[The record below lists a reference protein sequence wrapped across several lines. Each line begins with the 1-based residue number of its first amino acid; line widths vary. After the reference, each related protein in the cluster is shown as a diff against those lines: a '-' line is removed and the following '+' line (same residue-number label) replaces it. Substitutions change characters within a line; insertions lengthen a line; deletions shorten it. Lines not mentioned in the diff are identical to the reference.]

1 MDRTNPYE
9 VAQAIGK
16 LGAWRTAAAHNWAL
30 LPAGC
35 GEPWLVNVIAGS
47 GANIPSRIL
56 LFHGWRDF
64 HCYLISRQ
72 NGDFWVAASP
82 EDIAHLEAVFP
93 QGGLPALFSCAEG
106 YARIAVEKENEP
118 LLASMLYECFGLF
131 MRFEGDP
138 DLAMKFASERSL
150 FARRQGDDGKWS
162 DCALPL
168 PEKQPQFVEQV
179 SLRKDILARAKDL
192 PFDASWKLELDFGR
206 LPGVQTNEQRPRA
219 IYLFA
224 AVNQADGSRFV
235 WRTMAVSGRQDGLVA
250 LWQSLAPQLLDHIVA
265 AGKVPGEIH
274 VRSMRMVRFL
284 RPLGMQLPFKL
295 VVHAELPALD
305 NEVRGSLREKR
316 I

>member
-16 LGAWRTAAAHNWAL
+16 LRAWRTAAAHNWAL

-35 GEPWLVNVIAGS
+35 GEPWLVTVFPGDAGNP
-47 GANIPSRIL
+47 ARML
-56 LFHGWRDF
+56 FFHGWREF

-72 NGDFWVAASP
+72 DGDFWVAASP
-82 EDIAHLEAVFP
+82 EDITHLEAVFP
-93 QGGLPALFSCAEG
+93 QGAQPALFSCVEG
-106 YARIAVEKENEP
+106 YVRRVVDKESEP

-138 DLAMKFASERSL
+138 DLAMKFASERAL
-150 FARRQGDDGKWS
+150 FARRQDDDGKWS

-206 LPGVQTNEQRPRA
+206 LPNVQTNEPHPRA

-224 AVNQADGSRFV
+224 AVNQSGGSRFA
-235 WRTMAVSGRQDGLVA
+235 WRTMAVSGRPDGLVA
-250 LWQSLAPQLLDHIVA
+250 LWQTLAPQLLDHIVA

-284 RPLGMQLPFKL
+284 RPLGMHLPFKL
-295 VVHAELPALD
+295 VVNAELPALD
-305 NEVRGSLREKR
+305 NEVRSSLREKR